1 MGMAIIVHG
10 GAGAIPP
17 ERHAA
22 AREGCHAAAL
32 AGWEILLRG
41 GSAMDAIEAAIM
53 ALEDNP
59 GFNAG
64 TGSVLTSDGRAQMDA
79 GVMDGE
85 TLDVGAVAG
94 VERVRNP
101 VALARLVSAS
111 PHVLLVAAGA
121 ELFATEQGME
131 LVDPQSLVTA
141 AQLARWKRGYR
152 DGDDANVDPTLVALS
167 SLDALPDEHIHADG
181 DKHGTVGAVAV
192 DLHGRIAAGASTGGM
207 GGKHPGRVGDTPL
220 VGCGYY
226 AETPVGGASCTGHG
240 EHFMRLILA
249 KRAVD
254 LLERG
259 LSAQA
264 AADAAIETLG
274 QRTGGMGGL
283 ILLDAEGNAGFA
295 RNTDA
300 MAYAYM
306 REGMSEPEAGV

>member
-10 GAGAIPP
+10 GAGAIAP

-22 AREGCHAAAL
+22 AREGCHAAAQ
-32 AGWEILLRG
+32 AGWEVLVRG
-41 GSAMDAIEAAIM
+41 GSALEAIEAAIM

-64 TGSVLTSDGRAQMDA
+64 TGSVLTRDGRAQMDA

-94 VERVRNP
+94 VERIRNP
-101 VALARLVSAS
+101 IALARLVSAS
-111 PHVLLVAAGA
+111 PHVLLVGAGA
-121 ELFATEQGME
+121 ELFATEQGVE
-131 LVDPQSLVTA
+131 LADPQTLVTA
-141 AQLARWKRGYR
+141 AQLERWQRGYR
-152 DGDDANVDPTLVALS
+152 DGDDVNVEPKLVAIS
-167 SLDALPDEHIHADG
+167 GLDALPDEHVHTDG
-181 DKHGTVGAVAV
+181 EKHGTVGAVAI
-192 DLHGRIAAGASTGGM
+192 DRHGRIAAGASTGGM
-207 GGKHPGRVGDTPL
+207 AGKHPGRVGDTPL

-226 AETPVGGASCTGHG
+226 AETPLGGASCTGHG
-240 EHFMRLILA
+240 EHFMRLLLA

-274 QRTGGMGGL
+274 QRTGGTGGL
-283 ILLDAEGNAGFA
+283 ILLDAEGNVGFA

-306 REGMSEPEAGV
+306 REEMDAPEAGV

>member
-1 MGMAIIVHG
+1 MAIIVHG

-17 ERHAA
+17 ERHMAA
-22 AREGCHAAAL
+22 SEGCHAAAL
-32 AGWEILLRG
+32 AGWGVLLRG

-94 VERVRNP
+94 VERIKNP

-111 PHVLLVAAGA
+111 PHVLLVGAGA
-121 ELFATEQGME
+121 ELFAQKQGLA
-131 LVDPQSLVTA
+131 LVDPGALVTT
-141 AQLARWKRGYR
+141 AQFERWQRGYR
-152 DGDDANVDPTLVALS
+152 DGDDVNVEPKLIAES
-167 SLDALPDEHIHADG
+167 GPDALRDQSVHADG
-181 DKHGTVGAVAV
+181 DKHGTVGAVAI
-192 DLHGRIAAGASTGGM
+192 DRHGRIAAGASTGGM
-207 GGKHPGRVGDTPL
+207 AGKHPGRVGDTPL

-226 AETPVGGASCTGHG
+226 AETPIGGASCSGHG
-240 EHFMRLILA
+240 EHFMRLLLA
-249 KRAVD
+249 KRAID

-259 LSAQA
+259 MSAQA

-274 QRTGGMGGL
+274 QRTGGTGGL
-283 ILLDAEGNAGFA
+283 ILLDAEGAVGFA

-306 REGMSEPEAGV
+306 REGMAAPEAGV

>member
-1 MGMAIIVHG
+1 MAIIVHG
-10 GAGAIPP
+10 GAGTIAP
-17 ERHAA
+17 ERHPAARAGCLAA
-22 AREGCHAAAL
+22 AQI
-32 AGWEILLRG
+32 GWEVLLRG

-53 ALEDNP
+53 AMEDNP

-64 TGSVLTSDGRAQMDA
+64 TGSVLTRDGRAQMDA

-94 VERVRNP
+94 VERVKNP

-111 PHVLLVAAGA
+111 PHVLLVGTGA
-121 ELFATEQGME
+121 ELFAEEQGVG
-131 LVDPQSLVTA
+131 LVDPRALVTA
-141 AQLARWKRGYR
+141 AQLERWERGYR
-152 DGDDANVDPTLVALS
+152 DGDDVNVGPKLVAVS
-167 SLDALPDEHIHADG
+167 GLDALPDEHIHTDG
-181 DKHGTVGAVAV
+181 DKHGTVGTVAI
-192 DLHGRIAAGASTGGM
+192 DRHGRIAAGASTGGM
-207 GGKHPGRVGDTPL
+207 AGKHPGRVGDTPL
-220 VGCGYY
+220 VGCGFY
-226 AETPVGGASCTGHG
+226 AETPLGGASCTGHG

-259 LSAQA
+259 LNAQA

-274 QRTGGMGGL
+274 QRTGGTGGL
-283 ILLDAEGNAGFA
+283 ILLDAEGSVGFA

-300 MAYAYM
+300 MAYAFM

>member
-1 MGMAIIVHG
+1 MAIIIHG
-10 GAGAIPP
+10 GAGSIAP

-22 AREGCHAAAL
+22 ARKGCYAAAQS
-32 AGWEILLRG
+32 GWAVLLRG

-53 ALEDNP
+53 TLEDNP

-64 TGSVLTSDGRAQMDA
+64 TGSVLTKDGRAQMDA

-94 VERVRNP
+94 VERVKNP

-111 PHVLLVAAGA
+111 PHVLLVGAGA
-121 ELFATEQGME
+121 ELFATEQGVA
-131 LVDPQSLVTA
+131 LVDPQTLVTA
-141 AQLARWKRGYR
+141 AQLERWRRGYR
-152 DGDDANVDPTLVALS
+152 DGDDVNVEPKLVALS
-167 SLDALPDEHIHADG
+167 GLDALPDEHIHAEG
-181 DKHGTVGAVAV
+181 DKHGTVGAVAI
-192 DLHGRIAAGASTGGM
+192 DRHGRIAAGASTGGM
-207 GGKHPGRVGDTPL
+207 AGKHPGRVGDTPL

-226 AETPVGGASCTGHG
+226 AETPIGGASCTGHG
-240 EHFMRLILA
+240 EHFMRLLLA

-254 LLERG
+254 LLESG

-274 QRTGGMGGL
+274 LRTGGTGGL
-283 ILLDAEGNAGFA
+283 ILLDAEGTAGFA

-306 REGMSEPEAGV
+306 REEISEPEAGV